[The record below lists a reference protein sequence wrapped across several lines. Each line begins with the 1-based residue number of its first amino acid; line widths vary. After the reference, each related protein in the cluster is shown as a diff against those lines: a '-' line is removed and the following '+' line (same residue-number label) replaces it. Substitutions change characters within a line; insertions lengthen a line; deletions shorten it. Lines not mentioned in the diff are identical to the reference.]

1 MANQF
6 DRVLST
12 HVLRHTD
19 INNDILGKG
28 EAMKRQHIQKQL
40 ETKMLQRKDRNRNFH
55 SNIRKEDKCNN
66 RCMGWVVERTV
77 FDLLIVRRRPSFP
90 LGEQRRWFCDGHLS
104 ADLVV
109 MKKISCEC
117 EVAIIAVL
125 AQLGASPLEMTKGML
140 VSNSSEGDPL
150 AKCYSNCCVNDIA
163 SLTDMAFCD
172 AASNEVVSDC
182 RSDFFKDLRSAL
194 PRYRLPRPTLFE
206 DELAVN
212 ERLTNGE
219 RLLEDQIYG
228 PESIAVNK
236 NTGLVYTGLR
246 TGLICE
252 IDLSGEP
259 KIIRAVRLTSHEN
272 CDGSYH
278 SMPKCGRPLGMR
290 FHPQTGELLVLDAYL
305 GLFSIEWDTG
315 ALRSYILYSDSKKI
329 SVSRYLNDFDFLP
342 DGRLVISE
350 SSTKFDDRDFIYDL
364 LEHRPNGRILEYN
377 LASDKLSVLVTNL
390 YFPNGVQ
397 VVQGKVLIAEMGNA
411 RILKQQTYP
420 VFEKA
425 QVKRRRRINVG
436 CSRYS
441 PSSGNVDV
449 LVDNLPGYPDNIRVS
464 GDGAVW
470 VPLAATRSENDNWLA
485 VRPRLRAL
493 LTRLLSSQFV
503 QAIADWMTSKYGLI
517 LKVDPES
524 GKLLE
529 SFHDRTGHISEV
541 SVAVEDGR
549 GNLLMGSDV
558 QCHIGR
564 IKL

>member
-1 MANQF
+1 I
-6 DRVLST
+6 VS
-12 HVLRHTD
+12 
-19 INNDILGKG
+19 
-28 EAMKRQHIQKQL
+28 
-40 ETKMLQRKDRNRNFH
+40 
-55 SNIRKEDKCNN
+55 
-66 RCMGWVVERTV
+66 VV
-77 FDLLIVRRRPSFP
+77 
-90 LGEQRRWFCDGHLS
+90 
-104 ADLVV
+104 A
-109 MKKISCEC
+109 
-117 EVAIIAVL
+117 
-125 AQLGASPLEMTKGML
+125 
-140 VSNSSEGDPL
+140 
-150 AKCYSNCCVNDIA
+150 A
-163 SLTDMAFCD
+163 SLAIVISSTRLLASAPID
-172 AASNEVVSDC
+172 AVE
-182 RSDFFKDLRSAL
+182 
-194 PRYRLPRPTLFE
+194 YQLPRPTLFE

-305 GLFSIEWDTG
+305 GLFSIEWDTEEVRQLFAG
-315 ALRSYILYSDSKKI
+315 TAPTSDDDSTPPT
-329 SVSRYLNDFDFLP
+329 RYLNDFDFLP

-411 RILKQQTYP
+411 RILKQVNLTT
-420 VFEKA
+420 
-425 QVKRRRRINVG
+425 
-436 CSRYS
+436 YS

-470 VPLAATRSENDNWLA
+470 VPLAVTRSENDNWLA

-529 SFHDRTGHISEV
+529 SFHDRTGRISEV